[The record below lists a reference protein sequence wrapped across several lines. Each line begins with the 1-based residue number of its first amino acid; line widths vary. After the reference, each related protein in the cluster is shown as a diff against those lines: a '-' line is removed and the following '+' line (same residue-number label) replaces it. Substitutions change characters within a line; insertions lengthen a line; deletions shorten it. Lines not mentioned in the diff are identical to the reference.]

1 MHYLERSG
9 IQTPLRILSNSRR
22 QFTEQAS
29 NPKTSWYTHRGL
41 RPRTL
46 EHVASNYISRET
58 WIGYIDLLPT
68 FEGKNIIELIS
79 GEIYSREEEARRT
92 GILAEPV
99 VIVDVGYGNGQFLLD
114 SRKEWGDKVRLVGFG
129 PSVYTRNEDRIW
141 SQEIPN
147 AQAILPPTEPALK
160 ESEVELV
167 EGNVIDIRKILGD
180 NFADFVVSSQTL
192 KDIPY
197 PQWEL
202 LKKLYRILKPSG
214 VALLHYDYRAV
225 EMISP
230 ILGYLLDNSY
240 RFKAEE
246 DGIAFKKTKD
256 DITLPVRTINW
267 NRDPEIKISTPQ
279 RLIA

>member
-1 MHYLERSG
+1 MYYLERDG
-9 IQTPLRILSNSRR
+9 IQTPLGILSKSRR
-22 QFTEQAS
+22 QFNEQAS
-29 NPKTSWYTHRGL
+29 NPKTGWYTHRGL

-46 EHVASNYISRET
+46 EHAVGDYVSRET
-58 WIGYIDLLPT
+58 WVGYIDLLPT
-68 FEGKNIIELIS
+68 FEGKNIIELVS
-79 GEIYSREEEARRT
+79 GEIHSREEQARRT

-99 VIVDVGYGNGQFLLD
+99 VIVDVGYGNGEFLLD

-141 SQEIPN
+141 SRQVAN
-147 AQAILPPTEPALK
+147 AQAILPPTEPLLR

-202 LKKLYRILKPSG
+202 IKKLYRILKPSG
-214 VALLHYDYRAV
+214 VALLHYDYRAPK
-225 EMISP
+225 MLGP
-230 ILGYLLDNSY
+230 ILDFLSENGYI
-240 RFKAEE
+240 FEAVE
-246 DGIAFKKTKD
+246 DGVSFRKTKD
-256 DITLPVRTINW
+256 DIALPVRTIQW
-267 NRDPEIKISTPQ
+267 NHNPKIKISEPQ
-279 RLIA
+279 PLIT

>member
-1 MHYLERSG
+1 MYYRERDG
-9 IQTPLRILSNSRR
+9 IQTPSRILANSRS

-46 EHVASNYISRET
+46 EHIVGDYVSRET

-68 FEGKNIIELIS
+68 FEGENIIELINS
-79 GEIYSREEEARRT
+79 EVHSREDEARRT
-92 GILAEPV
+92 GTFAEPV
-99 VIVDVGYGNGQFLLD
+99 VIVDIGYGNGQFLLD
-114 SRKEWGDKVRLVGFG
+114 SRREWGNKVRLVGFG

-141 SQEIPN
+141 SREIPN
-147 AQAILPPTEPALK
+147 AQAILPPTEPALR

-167 EGNVIDIRKILGD
+167 EGNAIDIRKILGD

-202 LKKLYRILKPSG
+202 IKKLYRILKPSG
-214 VALLHYDYRAV
+214 VALLHYDYRAPK
-225 EMISP
+225 MLGP
-230 ILGYLLDNSY
+230 ILDFLSENGYK
-240 RFKAEE
+240 FEAVG
-246 DGIAFKKTKD
+246 DGVSFRKTKD
-256 DITLPVRTINW
+256 DIALPVRTIQW
-267 NRDPEIKISTPQ
+267 NQNPKIKISEPQ
-279 RLIA
+279 PLIT